1 MRKTEIM
8 LSIQERLAGISDLKY
23 IDKDWGQL
31 NTAVPAVNFPCC
43 LIDVE
48 SVNYEDGRAMQ
59 NATATI
65 VLTIAN
71 HRTVTSSI
79 MSPDKEKS
87 YYLVNL
93 TESIAGMLHLFTNG
107 NYAPLVRT
115 LWKKVETGTVDYE
128 CYEMRFST
136 AYKCDYSPRK
146 QKIDVVPNV
155 TVEQR

>member
-8 LSIQERLAGISDLKY
+8 LSIQERLAGISELKY

-43 LIDVE
+43 LIDIE

-71 HRTVTSSI
+71 HRTVSS
-79 MSPDKEKS
+79 SVTAPNKEKS
-87 YYLVNL
+87 YYLVEL
-93 TESIAGMLHLFTNG
+93 TEEVERKLHLFTNG
-107 NYAPLVRT
+107 NFAPLVRT
-115 LWKKVETGTVDYE
+115 SWKKIETGTTEYE
-128 CYEMRFST
+128 CYEMRYTT

-146 QKIDVVPNV
+146 EKINVVPNV
-155 TVEQR
+155 NIK